1 MKAKVVKVFRDKYTK
16 QIYKEGEVIEITK
29 KRYTEILK
37 VDKTLIKEI
46 KEEKELKNN
55 E

>member
-1 MKAKVVKVFRDKYTK
+1 MKVKVVKRFKDKYTNR
-16 QIYKEGEVIEITK
+16 IYKEGEVIEITK

-37 VDKTLIKEI
+37 VDKTLINEI
-46 KEEKELKNN
+46 KEEKELKKD

>member
-1 MKAKVVKVFRDKYTK
+1 MKAKVVKVFRDKYT
-16 QIYKEGEVIEITK
+16 QRVYKEGEVIEITK

-46 KEEKELKNN
+46 KEEKELKTN